1 MAERQIVQGY
11 KEAERIV
18 LKDGNINKNEKNKII
33 GELRKAKEEA
43 MRPLDWDVWIY
54 RIAVMVLGFVVLAAV
69 VGAIWLNLADKS
81 IPELLIA
88 LGSASIGAIAGLLS
102 PTPRG

>member
-1 MAERQIVQGY
+1 MKKEIIKGY
-11 KEAERIV
+11 EEAEKIV
-18 LKDGNINKNEKNKII
+18 YKDNNIDEKEKVKII
-33 GELRKAKEEA
+33 DQIRKAKDEA
-43 MRPLDWDVWIY
+43 TRGPLDWDVWIY
-54 RIAVMVLGFVVLAAV
+54 RIAVLVLGFVVLAAV

-88 LGSASIGAIAGLLS
+88 LGSASVGAIAGLLS